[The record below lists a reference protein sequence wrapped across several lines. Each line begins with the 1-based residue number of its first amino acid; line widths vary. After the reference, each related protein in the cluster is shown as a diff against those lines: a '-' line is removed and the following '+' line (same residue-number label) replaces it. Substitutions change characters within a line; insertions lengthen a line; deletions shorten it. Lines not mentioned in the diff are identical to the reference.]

1 MKSFSTSKG
10 DVVVDKDIVM
20 VSDDE
25 LLRQKVER
33 VLGTNQG
40 EWEFDEEEGI
50 DFQTILQKNPSE
62 DEISGMIQEAL
73 TRIDETIVI
82 SEFSMKVDGRSARI
96 EFLAVNGN
104 GVEVGGEYSYGG

>member
-10 DVVVDKDIVM
+10 DVVVDKSIVM

-40 EWEFDEEEGI
+40 EWSFDEEEGI

-62 DEISGMIQEAL
+62 DEIRGMIQETLA
-73 TRIDETIVI
+73 RIDETIVI
-82 SEFSMKVDGRSARI
+82 TEFSMRIDGRSARI
-96 EFLAVNGN
+96 NFLAANGN
-104 GVEVGGEYSYGG
+104 GVEVGGEYNYGG